1 MIDNTMCAAYL
12 VCSAA
17 ASKKSGKKKGG
28 KKGKAAAAAA
38 PAPTAADRA
47 ATEAG
52 ITAVLDVDHT
62 LVMSAHRVCYIA
74 CGLTHRLLCGDD
86 TAASSKL
93 GAIPLGPAGV
103 MGLGRGGVLGG
114 GLGPLAGAG
123 AGVSAAAGMRP
134 LLSGDQPVSMEQLFG
149 GVAAA
154 KPADVNKPKPQ

>member
-1 MIDNTMCAAYL
+1 MIDNTMCGAYL

-62 LVMSAHRVCYIA
+62 LVMSAFGGCFIA
-74 CGLTHRLLCGDD
+74 CGLTHRLCVDD

-154 KPADVNKPKPQ
+154 KPADANKPKPQ